1 MADPSTALH
10 VDIKNLDASL
20 MHEIG
25 STGLRAFG
33 GYIREEFLPALQW
46 PQAGIIYREMSDNDP
61 IVSAMLTTHDLL
73 TRQVAHHVEPADESP
88 LAQEI
93 ADFCQSA
100 MDDMEDTWPDH
111 VSSFLSMLPFGF
123 CLNEEVYKRRRG
135 QDVSPEPAKDQ
146 DGHDVLIPGTTSKYS
161 DGKIGWRGLP
171 IRAQDSIER
180 WQYTQGN
187 RHYLLGAHQR
197 TATDTPVTIPMGKL
211 LHFRTSTLKAN
222 PLGRS
227 ILRGAY
233 RPWFFKRRVEEI
245 EGIGIERDLAGLPV
259 ARVPAYVLDK
269 DAPPNIKA
277 LYDVMLDAVK
287 NTRRNETDGL
297 ILPSDR
303 DEHGNQL
310 YEFELLSTGSRRAF
324 DTGAVVTR
332 YDQRILT
339 TALAD
344 FILLGHEGVGTLGVT
359 FGTTK
364 VDLFA
369 AALDAILNQID
380 SEFSDVAFPHLVKLN
395 GWPVE
400 LSPKLKHGEVQS
412 VDLASIAEMIYK
424 LSQSGFLI
432 SPDPVLQDHVLD
444 TAGLP
449 HTPAVELA
457 QMAAQAELEIQRRVA
472 AQLQAQQ
479 QAQDAGGGG
488 TPPELGPDGQPIDPA
503 VADTNTGG

>member
-1 MADPSTALH
+1 MVEPSPALR
-10 VDIKNLDASL
+10 VDLAGIDSAL

-46 PQAGIIYREMSDNDP
+46 PQAGIIYREMSENDP

-88 LAQEI
+88 LAAEI

-100 MDDMEDTWPDH
+100 MDDMEDTWQEH
-111 VSSFLSMLPFGF
+111 VSSILSMLPFGF
-123 CLNEEVYKRRRG
+123 SVHEEVFKRRRG
-135 QDVSPEPAKDQ
+135 MDVTPEPAKDQ
-146 DGHDVLIPGTTSKYS
+146 DGKDVLIPGVESKYT

-171 IRAQDSIER
+171 IRGQDTIER
-180 WQYTQGN
+180 WQYTSGN

-197 TATDTPVTIPMGKL
+197 TMTDPPVTLPMSKL
-211 LHFRTSTLKAN
+211 LHFRTSALKAN
-222 PLGRS
+222 PLGKS

-233 RPWFFKRRVEEI
+233 RAWYFKRRIEEI

-259 ARVPAYVLDK
+259 AYVPSFVLDPE
-269 DAPPNIKA
+269 APPNIKN
-277 LYDVMLDAVK
+277 LLRVMQDAVK
-287 NTRRNETDGL
+287 NTRRNEAEGL
-297 ILPSDR
+297 VMPGDR
-303 DEHGNQL
+303 DEHGNRL
-310 YEFELLSTGSRRAF
+310 YDFELLSTGSRRAF
-324 DTGAVVTR
+324 DTGAVITR

-369 AALDAILNQID
+369 AALDAVLNQID
-380 SEFSDVAFPHLVKLN
+380 AEFSDVAFPRLVRLN

-400 LSPKLKHGEVQS
+400 LSPTLKHGEVQS
-412 VDLASIAEMIYK
+412 VDLKEIAELIFKM
-424 LSQSGFLI
+424 SQSGFTI
-432 SPDPVLQDHVLD
+432 TPDHVLQDHVLD

-449 HTPAVELA
+449 HTPAEELARMAQEVEL
-457 QMAAQAELEIQRRVA
+457 EVQRRVA
-472 AQLQAQQ
+472 AEVALQQTKPG
-479 QAQDAGGGG
+479 DEDEVEPGGETGED
-488 TPPELGPDGQPIDPA
+488 ELDEE
-503 VADTNTGG
+503 T